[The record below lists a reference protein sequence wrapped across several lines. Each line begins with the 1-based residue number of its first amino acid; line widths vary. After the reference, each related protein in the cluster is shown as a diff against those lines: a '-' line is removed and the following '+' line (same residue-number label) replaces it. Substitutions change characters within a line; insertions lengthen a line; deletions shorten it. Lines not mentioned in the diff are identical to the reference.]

1 MREEYFKLFVGY
13 KSAMV
18 QARIL
23 LERELIT
30 PKEFRVIE
38 TKMCQ
43 EFGINYGSLYRE
55 NDWINTNS
63 RGNMSPTKGV
73 I

>member
-1 MREEYFKLFVGY
+1 MHEAYYKGIVGY
-13 KSAMV
+13 KSAMA

-23 LERELIT
+23 VERGLIT
-30 PKEFRVIE
+30 PKEYRVIE
-38 TKMCQ
+38 TKMCT
-43 EFGINYGSLYRE
+43 EFRINCGSLYRE
-55 NDWINTNS
+55 NEWINTNS